1 MDFLKLYP
9 IKCLLTASIFC
20 SLSFSENKSKP
31 RYGFYTEEN
40 FGNYNFKYSTEPIS
54 DDPGEIVIRNYYKNF
69 TSTGLGLSIIDSNYI
84 TVLGLRAGAIT
95 GEGYKFRDQEESEKV
110 KSYNLALHSSFGV
123 YDICKLKIFDKLSSF
138 RMIQHLS
145 ISLKFIF
152 EKEYIPGD
160 RYIDT
165 SRSSSSK
172 SRTGFLQKN
181 NYGYGITINFVGMDY
196 IIPHLKY
203 EKLSKLKKECIGL
216 GFTFYFLN

>member
-31 RYGFYTEEN
+31 RYGFYTQEN
-40 FGNYNFKYSTEPIS
+40 FGNYNFKYSTKPIS
-54 DDPGEIVIRNYYKNF
+54 DDPDEIVRRNYYKNF

-95 GEGYKFRDQEESEKV
+95 GEGYRFRDQEESEKV
-110 KSYNLALHSSFGV
+110 KTYNLVLHSSFGV

-138 RMIQHLS
+138 RMIQYLS

-152 EKEYIPGD
+152 EKEYIPSD
-160 RYIDT
+160 IYID
-165 SRSSSSK
+165 
-172 SRTGFLQKN
+172 TGFLQEN

>member
-40 FGNYNFKYSTEPIS
+40 FGNYNFKYSTKPIS
-54 DDPGEIVIRNYYKNF
+54 DDPDEIVRRNYYKNF

-95 GEGYKFRDQEESEKV
+95 GEGYRFRDQEESEKV
-110 KSYNLALHSSFGV
+110 KSYNLVLHSSFGV

-138 RMIQHLS
+138 RMIQYLS

-152 EKEYIPGD
+152 EKEYIPSD
-160 RYIDT
+160 IYID
-165 SRSSSSK
+165 
-172 SRTGFLQKN
+172 TGFLQEN

>member
-1 MDFLKLYP
+1 MDFLKLFP

-40 FGNYNFKYSTEPIS
+40 FGNYNFKYSTKPIS
-54 DDPGEIVIRNYYKNF
+54 DDPDEIVRRNYYKNF

-95 GEGYKFRDQEESEKV
+95 GEGYRFRDQEESEKV
-110 KSYNLALHSSFGV
+110 KSYNLVLHSSFGV

-138 RMIQHLS
+138 RMIQYLS

-152 EKEYIPGD
+152 EKEYIPSD
-160 RYIDT
+160 IYID
-165 SRSSSSK
+165 
-172 SRTGFLQKN
+172 TGFLQKN
-181 NYGYGITINFVGMDY
+181 NYGYDITINFVGIDY

>member
-40 FGNYNFKYSTEPIS
+40 FGNYNFKYSTKPIS
-54 DDPGEIVIRNYYKNF
+54 DDPDEIVRRNYYKNF

-95 GEGYKFRDQEESEKV
+95 GEGYRFRDQEESEKV
-110 KSYNLALHSSFGV
+110 KTYNLVLHSSFGV

-138 RMIQHLS
+138 RMIQYLS

-152 EKEYIPGD
+152 EKEYIPSD
-160 RYIDT
+160 IYID
-165 SRSSSSK
+165 
-172 SRTGFLQKN
+172 TGFLQKN
-181 NYGYGITINFVGMDY
+181 NYGYDITINFVGIDY

>member
-40 FGNYNFKYSTEPIS
+40 FGNYNFKYSTKPIS
-54 DDPGEIVIRNYYKNF
+54 DDPDEIVRRNYYKNF

-95 GEGYKFRDQEESEKV
+95 GEGYRFRDQEESEKV
-110 KSYNLALHSSFGV
+110 KSYNLVLHSSFGV

-138 RMIQHLS
+138 RMIQYLS

-152 EKEYIPGD
+152 EKEYIPSD
-160 RYIDT
+160 IYID
-165 SRSSSSK
+165 
-172 SRTGFLQKN
+172 TGFLQKN
-181 NYGYGITINFVGMDY
+181 NYGYGITINFVGIDY

>member
-31 RYGFYTEEN
+31 RYGFYTQEN
-40 FGNYNFKYSTEPIS
+40 FGNYNFKYSTKPIS
-54 DDPGEIVIRNYYKNF
+54 DDPDEIVRRNYYKNF

-95 GEGYKFRDQEESEKV
+95 GEGYRFRDQEESEKV
-110 KSYNLALHSSFGV
+110 KSYNLVLHSSFGV

-138 RMIQHLS
+138 RMIQYLS

-152 EKEYIPGD
+152 EKEYIPSD

-165 SRSSSSK
+165 K
-172 SRTGFLQKN
+172 FLQKN

>member
-40 FGNYNFKYSTEPIS
+40 FGNYNFKYSTKPIS
-54 DDPGEIVIRNYYKNF
+54 DDPDEIVRRNYYKNF

-95 GEGYKFRDQEESEKV
+95 GEGYRFRDQEESEKV
-110 KSYNLALHSSFGV
+110 KTYNLVLHSSFGV

-138 RMIQHLS
+138 RMIQYLS

-152 EKEYIPGD
+152 EKEYIPSD
-160 RYIDT
+160 IYID
-165 SRSSSSK
+165 
-172 SRTGFLQKN
+172 TGFLQEN

>member
-69 TSTGLGLSIIDSNYI
+69 TSTGFGLSIIDSNYI

-95 GEGYKFRDQEESEKV
+95 GEGYKFRDQESE
-110 KSYNLALHSSFGV
+110 
-123 YDICKLKIFDKLSSF
+123 
-138 RMIQHLS
+138 
-145 ISLKFIF
+145 
-152 EKEYIPGD
+152 
-160 RYIDT
+160 
-165 SRSSSSK
+165 
-172 SRTGFLQKN
+172 
-181 NYGYGITINFVGMDY
+181 
-196 IIPHLKY
+196 IIELD
-203 EKLSKLKKECIGL
+203 
-216 GFTFYFLN
+216 

>member
-40 FGNYNFKYSTEPIS
+40 FGNYNFKYSTKPIS
-54 DDPGEIVIRNYYKNF
+54 DDPDEIVHRNYYKNF
-69 TSTGLGLSIIDSNYI
+69 TSAGLGLSIIDSNYI

-95 GEGYKFRDQEESEKV
+95 GEGYRFRDQEESEKV
-110 KSYNLALHSSFGV
+110 KSYNLVLHSSFGV

-138 RMIQHLS
+138 RMIQYLS

-152 EKEYIPGD
+152 EKEYIPSD
-160 RYIDT
+160 RYID
-165 SRSSSSK
+165 
-172 SRTGFLQKN
+172 TGFLQKN

>member
-1 MDFLKLYP
+1 MGFLKLYP

-31 RYGFYTEEN
+31 RYGFYTQEN
-40 FGNYNFKYSTEPIS
+40 FGNYNFKYSTKPIS
-54 DDPGEIVIRNYYKNF
+54 DDPDEIVRRNYYKNF

-95 GEGYKFRDQEESEKV
+95 GEGYRFRDQEESEKV
-110 KSYNLALHSSFGV
+110 KTYNLVLHSSFGV

-138 RMIQHLS
+138 RMIQYLS

-152 EKEYIPGD
+152 EKEYIPSD
-160 RYIDT
+160 IYID
-165 SRSSSSK
+165 
-172 SRTGFLQKN
+172 TGFLQEN

>member
-1 MDFLKLYP
+1 MGFLKLYP

-31 RYGFYTEEN
+31 RYGFYTQEN
-40 FGNYNFKYSTEPIS
+40 FGNYNFKYSTKPIS
-54 DDPGEIVIRNYYKNF
+54 DDPDEIVRRNYYKNF

-95 GEGYKFRDQEESEKV
+95 GEGYRFRDQEESEKV
-110 KSYNLALHSSFGV
+110 KSYNLVLHSSFGV

-138 RMIQHLS
+138 RMIQYLS

-152 EKEYIPGD
+152 EKEYIPSD
-160 RYIDT
+160 IYID
-165 SRSSSSK
+165 
-172 SRTGFLQKN
+172 TGFLQEN

>member
-1 MDFLKLYP
+1 MGFLKLYP

-40 FGNYNFKYSTEPIS
+40 FGNYNFKYSTKPIS
-54 DDPGEIVIRNYYKNF
+54 DDPDEIVRRNYYKNF

-95 GEGYKFRDQEESEKV
+95 GEGYRFRDQEESEKV
-110 KSYNLALHSSFGV
+110 KTYNLVLHSSFGV

-138 RMIQHLS
+138 RMIQYLS

-152 EKEYIPGD
+152 EKEYIPSD
-160 RYIDT
+160 IYID
-165 SRSSSSK
+165 
-172 SRTGFLQKN
+172 TGFLQKN
-181 NYGYGITINFVGMDY
+181 NYGYDITINFVGIDY

>member
-20 SLSFSENKSKP
+20 SLSFSEKKSKP

-40 FGNYNFKYSTEPIS
+40 FGNYNFKYSTKPIS
-54 DDPGEIVIRNYYKNF
+54 DDPDEIVIRNYYKNF

-95 GEGYKFRDQEESEKV
+95 GEGYRFRDQEESEKV

-138 RMIQHLS
+138 RMIQYLS

-152 EKEYIPGD
+152 EKEYIPSD
-160 RYIDT
+160 IYID
-165 SRSSSSK
+165 
-172 SRTGFLQKN
+172 TGFLQKN
-181 NYGYGITINFVGMDY
+181 NYGYDITINFVGIDY

>member
-40 FGNYNFKYSTEPIS
+40 FGNYNFKYSTKPIS
-54 DDPGEIVIRNYYKNF
+54 DDPDEIVRRNYYKNF

-95 GEGYKFRDQEESEKV
+95 GEGYRFRDQEESEKV
-110 KSYNLALHSSFGV
+110 KSYNLVLHSSFGV

-138 RMIQHLS
+138 RMIQYLS

-152 EKEYIPGD
+152 EKEYIPSD
-160 RYIDT
+160 IYID
-165 SRSSSSK
+165 
-172 SRTGFLQKN
+172 TGFLQKN
-181 NYGYGITINFVGMDY
+181 NYGYDITINFVGIDY

>member
-31 RYGFYTEEN
+31 RYGFYTQEN
-40 FGNYNFKYSTEPIS
+40 FGNYNFKYSTKPIS
-54 DDPGEIVIRNYYKNF
+54 DDPDEIVRRNYYKNF

-95 GEGYKFRDQEESEKV
+95 GEGYRFRDQEESEKV
-110 KSYNLALHSSFGV
+110 KSYNLVLHSSFGV

-138 RMIQHLS
+138 RMIQYLS

-152 EKEYIPGD
+152 EKEYIPSD
-160 RYIDT
+160 IYID
-165 SRSSSSK
+165 
-172 SRTGFLQKN
+172 TGFLQEN

>member
-95 GEGYKFRDQEESEKV
+95 GEGYKFRDKDIYIGNTAEYAGYASENPVISQFVQGEAGKIIKDNMREKGKIYV
-110 KSYNLALHSSFGV
+110 GARPGSGFGKIKPGSS
-123 YDICKLKIFDKLSSF
+123 
-138 RMIQHLS
+138 Q
-145 ISLKFIF
+145 
-152 EKEYIPGD
+152 
-160 RYIDT
+160 RYIEP
-165 SRSSSSK
+165 S
-172 SRTGFLQKN
+172 
-181 NYGYGITINFVGMDY
+181 
-196 IIPHLKY
+196 
-203 EKLSKLKKECIGL
+203 
-216 GFTFYFLN
+216 

>member
-40 FGNYNFKYSTEPIS
+40 FGNYNFKYSTKPIS
-54 DDPGEIVIRNYYKNF
+54 DDPDEIVRRNYYKNF

-138 RMIQHLS
+138 RMIQYLS

-152 EKEYIPGD
+152 EKEYIPSD
-160 RYIDT
+160 IYID
-165 SRSSSSK
+165 
-172 SRTGFLQKN
+172 TGFLQKN
-181 NYGYGITINFVGMDY
+181 NYGYGITINFVGIDY